1 MYEFL
6 VAHASI
12 LLATGGAVGGA
23 LISLFVGWI
32 LRKRDYDLRLW
43 ERLLDRRLKAHESLI
58 DIALEMRVMVALGT
72 VDEQGEVLRVPKA
85 LVSKEAF
92 NRWFDRAINNG
103 VAGSTW
109 LATNAKREANFLQ
122 DYLVTLHL
130 HLQSVPSQAYPVV
143 GAIIRQDFVDISS
156 SLERAAFAYFEKDAR
171 RLVLSNLAE
180 WHKYPREETERR
192 LKNTQLLRRWA
203 EWSPLV
209 RMDAQSDGGQR
220 SGQTPPRTAAKP
232 ER

>member
-1 MYEFL
+1 MDDFVL
-6 VAHASI
+6 AHAKI
-12 LLATGGAVGGA
+12 LIAVGGAIGGA
-23 LISLFVGWI
+23 LISLVVGWI

-58 DIALEMRVMVALGT
+58 NIALEMRVMVALGT
-72 VDEQGEVLRVPKA
+72 VDERGEVLRAPKA
-85 LVSKEAF
+85 LLSRDDF
-92 NRWFDRAINNG
+92 NQWFGSAINNG

-130 HLQSVPSQAYPVV
+130 HLQSVPSEAYLSV
-143 GAIIRQDFVDISS
+143 GAVIRQDFVDIST
-156 SLERAAFAYFEKDAR
+156 SLERAAFSYFEKDAR
-171 RLVLSNLAE
+171 RLVLSNLTE

-192 LKNTQLLRRWA
+192 LKDTQLLRRWA

-209 RMDAQSDGGQR
+209 GTNPSPG
-220 SGQTPPRTAAKP
+220 SGQQPVAADAAK
-232 ER
+232 RRR